1 MQTFRTLMLGIAIAS
16 LATVG
21 IAAAQQRAADQPP
34 ASVLFVNVRVFDGKA
49 DKLSETTDVL
59 VVGNKISKIGKN
71 VGGPSGARNVEG
83 AGRVLMPGLIDAHWH
98 TFLCANT
105 LADVMNPDMSYLAIN
120 ASAEAERTLLRGFTA
135 VRDVGGPA
143 FGLKRAIDEGTAKG
157 PRIYPSGPTISQTS
171 GHADFRRRD
180 ERPRRFGGGV
190 PAAESS
196 GLGILADGVDE
207 MLTAVRENL
216 RLGASQIKIHGG
228 GGVSSTFDPLDVKQY
243 LPEEMRAAV
252 QAASDWGTYVA
263 VHLYNVE
270 GIRRALDAG
279 VKSIEH
285 GHLIDEPTMK
295 LVADKGAWLSTQPFT
310 EDSLPRFPDDE
321 RNLKAKSI
329 IEGTD
334 RVYRLAKKYKVKLAW
349 GTDLVF
355 SPATTRRQ
363 NANITKLTRW
373 FTPAETLRMVTHD
386 NAELLAL
393 SGRRNP
399 YPGKLG
405 VVEEGAL
412 ADLLLVDGDPLQDI
426 ALLENPEKNL
436 VVIMKNGVVYKN
448 SLTAPH

>member
-1 MQTFRTLMLGIAIAS
+1 MAHPFRSFAVLWFALAAS
-16 LATVG
+16 GTAL
-21 IAAAQQRAADQPP
+21 AQQRPADKP
-34 ASVLFVNVRVFDGKA
+34 SVLFVNVRVFDGK
-49 DKLSETTDVL
+49 SERLTESTNVL
-59 VVGNKISKIGKN
+59 VVGNRIEKIGKASA
-71 VGGPSGARNVEG
+71 PPAGARQIDG

-105 LADVMNPDMSYLAIN
+105 LSDVMNPDMSYLALN
-120 ASAEAERTLLRGFTA
+120 AAAEAQRTLMRGFTA
-135 VRDVGGPA
+135 VRDMGGPA
-143 FGLKRAIDEGTAKG
+143 FGLKRAIDEGVAIG

-190 PAAESS
+190 PASESS

-207 MLTAVRENL
+207 MLTVVRENL

-228 GGVSSTFDPLDVKQY
+228 GGVSSLYDPLDVKQY

-295 LVADKGAWLSTQPFT
+295 LLADRGAWLSTQPFT
-310 EDSLPRFPDDE
+310 EDSLPRFPDED
-321 RNLKAKSI
+321 RNLKAKAI

-355 SPATTRRQ
+355 SPATTKKQ
-363 NANITKLTRW
+363 NANITKLARW
-373 FTPAETLRMVTHD
+373 FTPAEALKMVTHD

-393 SGRRNP
+393 SGKRNP

-412 ADLLLVDGDPLQDI
+412 ADLLLVDGDPLKDLSI
-426 ALLENPEKNL
+426 LENADKSFL
-436 VVIMKNGVVYKN
+436 VIMKNGVIYKEALG
-448 SLTAPH
+448 SR

>member
-1 MQTFRTLMLGIAIAS
+1 MAHPSRSFAVLWFALAAS
-16 LATVG
+16 GTAF
-21 IAAAQQRAADQPP
+21 AQQRPAEKPP
-34 ASVLFVNVRVFDGKA
+34 SVLFVNVRVFDGKS
-49 DKLSETTDVL
+49 DRLTESTNVL
-59 VVGNKISKIGKN
+59 VVGNRIEKIGKALA
-71 VGGPSGARNVEG
+71 PPAGARQVDG

-105 LADVMNPDMSYLAIN
+105 LPDVMNPDMSYLALN
-120 ASAEAERTLLRGFTA
+120 AAAEAQRTLMRGFTA
-135 VRDVGGPA
+135 VRDMGGPA
-143 FGLKRAIDEGTAKG
+143 FGLKRAIDEGVATG

-190 PAAESS
+190 PASESS

-207 MLTAVRENL
+207 MLTVVRENL

-228 GGVSSTFDPLDVKQY
+228 GGVSSLYDPLDVKQY

-270 GIRRALDAG
+270 GIRRALDVG

-295 LVADKGAWLSTQPFT
+295 LVADRGAWLSTQPFT
-310 EDSLPRFPDDE
+310 EDSLPRFPDED
-321 RNLKAKSI
+321 RNLKAKAI
-329 IEGTD
+329 VEGTD

-355 SPATTRRQ
+355 SPATTRKQ
-363 NANITKLTRW
+363 NANITKLARW
-373 FTPAETLRMVTHD
+373 FTPAEALKMVTHD

-393 SGRRNP
+393 SGKRNP

-412 ADLLLVDGDPLQDI
+412 ADLLLVDGDPLKDLSI
-426 ALLENPEKNL
+426 LENPDKTL
-436 VVIMKNGVVYKN
+436 LVIMKNGVLYKDALG
-448 SLTAPH
+448 SR

>member
-1 MQTFRTLMLGIAIAS
+1 MSHEFKPLAAVLLLLTLGRTA
-16 LATVG
+16 LAQPG
-21 IAAAQQRAADQPP
+21 PAEKAQ
-34 ASVLFVNVRVFDGKA
+34 ASVLFANVRVFDGTSE
-49 DKLSETTDVL
+49 KLIDNTNVL
-59 VVGNKISKIGKN
+59 VVGNRISRIGKN
-71 VGGPSGARNVEG
+71 VAPPAGTREVDGG
-83 AGRVLMPGLIDAHWH
+83 GRVLMPGLIDAHWH

-105 LADVMNPDMSYLAIN
+105 LAEVLNPDMSYLALN
-120 ASAEAERTLLRGFTA
+120 AGAEAQRTLMRGFTA

-143 FGLKRAIDEGTAKG
+143 FGLKRAIDDGAVTG

-180 ERPRRFGGGV
+180 ERPRLFGGGV
-190 PAAESS
+190 PAAESA
-196 GLGILADGVDE
+196 GLGILVDGVDE

-228 GGVSSTFDPLDVKQY
+228 GGVSSVYDPLDVKQF

-295 LVADKGAWLSTQPFT
+295 LLAERGAWLSTQPFT
-310 EDSLPRFPDDE
+310 EDSLPRFPDEE

-329 IEGTD
+329 IDGTE

-355 SPATTRRQ
+355 SPATTSRQ
-363 NANITKLTRW
+363 NANITKLARW
-373 FTPAETLRMVTHD
+373 FTPAEALKMVTHD

-393 SGRRNP
+393 SGKRNP

-405 VVEEGAL
+405 AVEEGAL
-412 ADLLLVDGDPLQDI
+412 ADLLLVDGDPLKD
-426 ALLENPEKNL
+426 LSVLEHPDKSL
-436 VVIMKNGVVYKN
+436 VVIMKNGVIYKDALH
-448 SLTAPH
+448 SR

>member
-1 MQTFRTLMLGIAIAS
+1 MTHRLGWLTLAYA
-16 LATVG
+16 LAAGAT
-21 IAAAQQRAADQPP
+21 AAAQQRSSEAAAD
-34 ASVLFVNVRVFDGKA
+34 SVVFVNVRLFDGKSE
-49 DKLSETTDVL
+49 KLSETTSVL
-59 VVGNKISKIGKN
+59 VVGNKIARIGKT
-71 VGGPSGARNVEG
+71 GAPPPGAREIDG
-83 AGRVLMPGLIDAHWH
+83 GGRVLMPGLIDAHWH

-105 LADVMNPDMSYLAIN
+105 LPEVMNPDMSYLAVN
-120 ASAEAERTLLRGFTA
+120 AAAEAERTLMRGFTS

-143 FGLKRAIDEGTAKG
+143 FGLKRAIDEGVVRG
-157 PRIYPSGPTISQTS
+157 PRIYPSGAAISQTS

-180 ERPRRFGGGV
+180 ERPRRFGGGI
-190 PAAESS
+190 PAAEAS
-196 GLGILADGVDE
+196 GLGILVDGVDE

-228 GGVSSTFDPLDVKQY
+228 GGVASLYDPLDVKQF

-295 LVADKGAWLSTQPFT
+295 LLAEKGAWLSTQPFT
-310 EDSLPRFPDDE
+310 DDSLPRFPDEE

-355 SPATTRRQ
+355 NPPMNRRQ

-373 FTPAETLRMVTHD
+373 FSPAETLRMVTHD
-386 NAELLAL
+386 NGELLAL
-393 SGRRNP
+393 SGKRNP
-399 YPGKLG
+399 FPGKLG

-412 ADLLLVDGDPLQDI
+412 ADLLLVDGDPLKDVSV
-426 ALLENPEKNL
+426 LENPDKSL
-436 VVIMKNGVVYKN
+436 LVIMKNGVIYKN
-448 SLTAPH
+448 ALGSR

>member
-1 MQTFRTLMLGIAIAS
+1 M
-16 LATVG
+16 
-21 IAAAQQRAADQPP
+21 
-34 ASVLFVNVRVFDGKA
+34 
-49 DKLSETTDVL
+49 
-59 VVGNKISKIGKN
+59 
-71 VGGPSGARNVEG
+71 
-83 AGRVLMPGLIDAHWH
+83 
-98 TFLCANT
+98 
-105 LADVMNPDMSYLAIN
+105 
-120 ASAEAERTLLRGFTA
+120 
-135 VRDVGGPA
+135 GGPA
-143 FGLKRAIDEGTAKG
+143 FGLKRAIDNGAIVG
-157 PRIYPSGPTISQTS
+157 PRIYPSGPAMSQTS

-180 ERPRRFGGGV
+180 EKPRRFGGGV
-190 PAAESS
+190 PFAENI
-196 GLGILADGVDE
+196 GLGILVDGVDE

-228 GGVSSTFDPLDVKQY
+228 GGVASTYDPLDVKQY

-252 QAASDWGTYVA
+252 QAAADWGTYVA

-270 GIRRALDAG
+270 GIRRAVDAG

-295 LVADKGAWLSTQPFT
+295 LLADKGVWLSTQPFT
-310 EDSLPRFPDDE
+310 EDSLPRFPDED

-355 SPATTRRQ
+355 NPPGTRRH
-363 NANITKLTRW
+363 NTNMTKLSRW
-373 FTPAETLRMVTHD
+373 FTSAEALRMITHD

-393 SGRRNP
+393 SGKRNP

-412 ADLLLVDGDPLQDI
+412 ADLLLVDGDPLKD
-426 ALLENPEKNL
+426 LSVMENPDRTF
-436 VVIMKNGVVYKN
+436 VVIMKDGVIYKN
-448 SLTAPH
+448 ALTTH

>member
-1 MQTFRTLMLGIAIAS
+1 MQRLTRSTRACVA
-16 LATVG
+16 LAFATSGTAV
-21 IAAAQQRAADQPP
+21 AQQRAPTQPP
-34 ASVLFVNVRVFDGKA
+34 GAVLFANVRVFDGKS
-49 DKLSETTDVL
+49 DKLTEATNVL
-59 VVGNKISKIGKN
+59 VVGNRIGKLGKN
-71 VGGPSGARNVEG
+71 VAPPPGARAIEG
-83 AGRVLMPGLIDAHWH
+83 RGRVLMPGLIDAHWH
-98 TFLCANT
+98 TMLCANT
-105 LADVMNPDMSYLAIN
+105 LAEVMNPDASYLALN
-120 ASAEAERTLLRGFTA
+120 AAAEAERTLLRGFTS

-143 FGLKRAIDEGTAKG
+143 FGLKRAIDEGVANG

-196 GLGILADGVDE
+196 GLGILVDGVDE

-228 GGVSSTFDPLDVKQY
+228 GGVSSMYDPLDVKQF

-252 QAASDWGTYVA
+252 QAAGDWGTYVA

-310 EDSLPRFPDDE
+310 EDSLPRFPDEE
-321 RNLKAKSI
+321 RNVKAKAI

-334 RVYRLAKKYKVKLAW
+334 RVYRLARKYKVKLAW

-355 SPATTRRQ
+355 SPATTNRQ
-363 NANITKLTRW
+363 NANIGKLARW
-373 FTPAETLRMVTHD
+373 FTPAEALRMVTHD

-393 SGRRNP
+393 SGKRNP

-412 ADLLLVDGDPLQDI
+412 ADLLLVDGDPLTD
-426 ALLENPEKNL
+426 LSVLENPEKNL
-436 VVIMKNGVVYKN
+436 VVIMKNGVIHKN
-448 SLTAPH
+448 ALSSR